1 MTEDHKTFDLPLGR
15 LLSVAPGMPTTDMA
29 RTVEH
34 YGRLGF
40 TFSAPGSPS
49 LDQAGFAIGERDGI
63 ALHFALK
70 PEHDPATT
78 AAWVFIGVEDADEMG
93 AELTAAGLDQGRPVL
108 TTDYRMR
115 QIAHIDPDGN
125 LLLFGSPSPPAPQD
139 AAAETGGKA
148 AQPEAGPRPLP
159 DSDRT
164 AFELLRSVKRGDT
177 EQVTRI
183 LSTDPGLAASW
194 IGGCTLLHN
203 FADAPGHRPNA
214 AAVVNAL
221 ATAGADLNAH
231 ARDSWHHE
239 TPLHWA
245 ASNDDVALIDALL
258 DAGADIE
265 HPGSSIDGGPP
276 IQSAIGYAQWAAV
289 RRLWERGAKSGLSHA
304 AVLGLTETVTSLVAT
319 APPPNRDDISVA
331 FWNACRAGQLPV
343 ARYLLA
349 HGAEL
354 DWPAPWDGSTPLDA
368 ATAKHERGT
377 VTWLLANGAHA
388 GQAELKV
395 LARALSAR
403 AVASAR
409 LGLASDHGASG
420 CQRGRD
426 RVRGDRDRTPGGA
439 AARFPRLRATL
450 ATPGARARRRRVPGD
465 RPGSAGLRALRQA

>member
-1 MTEDHKTFDLPLGR
+1 MTDEQQTFDVPLGR
-15 LLSVAPGMPTTDMA
+15 LLSVAPGMPTADMA

-40 TFSAPGSPS
+40 TFSAPGSESPAE
-49 LDQAGFAIGERDGI
+49 AGFAIGQRDGI

-78 AAWVFIGVEDADEMG
+78 ATWVFIGVEDADEMG
-93 AELTAAGLDQGRPVL
+93 AELAAAGLDQGRPVL
-108 TTDYRMR
+108 TTDYKMR

-125 LLLFGSPSPPAPQD
+125 LLLFGSPLPPASRDP
-139 AAAETGGKA
+139 AAEIAGKA
-148 AQPEAGPRPLP
+148 AQPEVAPRTLP
-159 DSDRT
+159 DSDRA
-164 AFELLRSVKRGDT
+164 AFELLRAVKLGDA
-177 EQVTRI
+177 EQLTRI
-183 LSTDPGLAASW
+183 LNTDPGLASSW
-194 IGGCTLLHN
+194 IGGCTPLHH

-221 ATAGADLNAH
+221 VAAGADLNAH

-245 ASNDDVALIDALL
+245 ASNDDVRLIDALL

-265 HPGSSIDGGPP
+265 HPGSSIDGGSP

-289 RRLWERGAKSGLSHA
+289 RRLRERGAETGLSHA
-304 AVLGLTETVTSLVAT
+304 AVLGLVEAVTSLVET
-319 APPPNRDDISVA
+319 APPPDRDDISGA

-368 ATAKHERGT
+368 ATAKHERET
-377 VTWLLANGAHA
+377 AAWLLANGAHA
-388 GQAELKV
+388 GNP
-395 LARALSAR
+395 S
-403 AVASAR
+403 
-409 LGLASDHGASG
+409 
-420 CQRGRD
+420 
-426 RVRGDRDRTPGGA
+426 
-439 AARFPRLRATL
+439 
-450 ATPGARARRRRVPGD
+450 
-465 RPGSAGLRALRQA
+465 